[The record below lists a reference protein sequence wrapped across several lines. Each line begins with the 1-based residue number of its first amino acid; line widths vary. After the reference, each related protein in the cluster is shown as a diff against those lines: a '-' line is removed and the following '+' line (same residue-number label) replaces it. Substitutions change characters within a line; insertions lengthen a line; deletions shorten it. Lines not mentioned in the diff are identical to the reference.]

1 MSSVWIIAKR
11 ELASFFD
18 SLTAYVLIVIFLL
31 LSGFFTWIFGN
42 NVFMIGQADLQVF
55 FTIAYWTLFFFI
67 PAVTMKTLAEE
78 NKAGTIE
85 LLMTK
90 AITDWQIVTGKFLA
104 CLLLIGV
111 TLACTITYYLTVMQL
126 GNIDH
131 GAVWGGYFG
140 LLLMSAAYIAI
151 GIFSSSLTNN
161 QIVAFLISL
170 SIGSF
175 FHLIFDALS
184 GNLRGTLGSIL
195 NYLSASSHFESISRG
210 VIDLRDL
217 VYFSSVTF
225 LGLLLAQTMLSKR
238 NWQD

>member
-1 MSSVWIIAKR
+1 MISIWVIAKR

-18 SLTAYVLIVIFLL
+18 SLTAYVLMVIFLL

-42 NVFMIGQADLQVF
+42 NIFMIGQADLQVF
-55 FTIAYWTLFFFI
+55 FTIAFWTLFFFI
-67 PAVTMKTLAEE
+67 PAITMKTLADE
-78 NKAGTIE
+78 NKTGTIE

-104 CLLLIGV
+104 CLLLIAIALGC
-111 TLACTITYYLTVMQL
+111 TLTYYVSVMSL

-131 GAVWGGYFG
+131 GAVFGGYIG
-140 LLLMSAAYIAI
+140 LLLMSAAYIAL
-151 GIFSSSLTNN
+151 GIFCSSLTNN
-161 QIVAFLISL
+161 QIVAFLLSL

-184 GNLRGTLGSIL
+184 GNLRGVVGSVL
-195 NYLSASSHFESISRG
+195 NYLSTSSHFESISRG

-217 VYFSSVTF
+217 VFFGSITF
-225 LGLLLAQTMLSKR
+225 VGLLLAQTMLSKR
-238 NWQD
+238 NWVE